1 MKHRLFDRS
10 EKNRLL
16 RWHYYH
22 KHSTLWGMKI
32 VSIVCALF
40 LVALWCVPAVS
51 AGGMVKFHIPEGG
64 EAKVGDTVT
73 VTIYNDNNL
82 NPPMA
87 DLSLYL
93 DWNME
98 VLKFESAEFRQG
110 RTTVA
115 NLVGLH
121 NINVRAGETTSGFPQ
136 GDNPLIELKYKV
148 IGPGFTPIML
158 KVDRIHDLSGADITS
173 KAVVKHGSI
182 TGIGTAIPTTTG
194 TMTTV
199 TTVLTTGTT
208 TAPST
213 VPTTAP
219 TSAGTTTPV
228 TTAPTAT
235 SLPTTIPTS
244 ASKTPVTSVPI
255 VPGPA
260 TVPGG
265 TGIFSVSS
273 VGNVPVGGMGTVQLV
288 VDNAWTPLFSDTYID
303 LSFDPSMIRFLDATI
318 RVANTTAAL
327 PKEGTVRIMLG
338 DFRNGYPQGKYPIA
352 DMTFLSLREG
362 TTPLT
367 VSVDHVRYWN
377 SDFTQF
383 TDISSSAL
391 TQNGVFSSGP
401 VDATVPTFVP
411 VTENPTVTYATPLPV
426 TSYPTSAPVSSGG
439 GGGGV
444 DEYTGVRTKT
454 PTPTPTPN
462 LTVTMTVPTLPPTTV
477 TTVETPVET
486 PTQLELQTTVP
497 PTTVTTMMTPTP
509 TPTKSALPF
518 GVLALVSL
526 AGVALIMQRA
536 RR

>member
-1 MKHRLFDRS
+1 
-10 EKNRLL
+10 
-16 RWHYYH
+16 
-22 KHSTLWGMKI
+22 MKI

-51 AGGMVKFHIPEGG
+51 AGGMVKFHIPDGG
-64 EAKVGDTVT
+64 EAKVGDIVT

-98 VLKFESAEFRQG
+98 VLKFESAEFKQG

-173 KAVVKHGSI
+173 KAVVKHGSV
-182 TGIGTAIPTTTG
+182 TGTGKAVPTTTG
-194 TMTTV
+194 TTTTV
-199 TTVLTTGTT
+199 TTVPTTGTT
-208 TAPST
+208 TAPTT

-219 TSAGTTTPV
+219 TTAGTTTPV
-228 TTAPTAT
+228 VTVPTAT
-235 SLPTTIPTS
+235 SLPTTVPTS
-244 ASKTPVTSVPI
+244 IIKPPVTSVTV

-260 TVPGG
+260 TVPSG

-273 VGNVPVGGMGTVQLV
+273 VGNVPVGGMGMVQLV
-288 VDNAWTPLFSDTYID
+288 VDNAWSPLFSDTYID
-303 LSFDPSMIRFLDATI
+303 VSFDPTMIRFLDATI
-318 RVANTTAAL
+318 HVANTTAAL
-327 PKEGTVRIMLG
+327 SKEGTVRIMLG
-338 DFRNGYPQGKYPIA
+338 DFRNGYPQGKYPLA

-391 TQNGVFSSGP
+391 TQSGVFSSGP

-411 VTENPTVTYATPLPV
+411 VTENPTVPV
-426 TSYPTSAPVSSGG
+426 TTYQTIAPITTLTSIAPVYGSGG
-439 GGGGV
+439 SGST

-454 PTPTPTPN
+454 VTPTPTPTPN
-462 LTVTMTVPTLPPTTV
+462 ITVNTTVPTLPPTTV
-477 TTVETPVET
+477 TTVETPVQIEV
-486 PTQLELQTTVP
+486 QTTAA
-497 PTTVTTMMTPTP
+497 PTTLMTIATPIPTT
-509 TPTKSALPF
+509 TKADLPF
-518 GVLALVSL
+518 GVLAIVAI
-526 AGVALIMQRA
+526 AGVALVVLRT